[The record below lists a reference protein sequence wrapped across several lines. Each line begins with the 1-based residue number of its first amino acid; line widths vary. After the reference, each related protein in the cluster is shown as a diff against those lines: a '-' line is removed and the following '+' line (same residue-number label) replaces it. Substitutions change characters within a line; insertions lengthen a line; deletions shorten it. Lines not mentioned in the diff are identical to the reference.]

1 MHASAA
7 ATGTTIDPMLATVG
21 TESTVWQQSYA
32 LEASLHCLLQL
43 QHSRCSTWHVLLTQL
58 LPRLDSAWVTVRCS
72 GAWVV
77 MDSVTDGTDCS

>member
-7 ATGTTIDPMLATVG
+7 ATGTTIDPMLATG

-32 LEASLHCLLQL
+32 LQASLHCLLQL
-43 QHSRCSTWHVLLTQL
+43 QHSRCSTWHVLPTQL
-58 LPRLDSAWVTVRCS
+58 LPRLDSAWVTVWGS

-77 MDSVTDGTDCS
+77 TDSVTDGTDWS